1 MKLRLVPVF
10 AALLLAAAV
19 ASKLPLQ
26 ASWTQWGQNPQHTG
40 FVPISGQSP
49 TTKLAALRYDPFV
62 KLEKLDWFGDLA
74 VHYQVPLIEGE
85 NVYMEFKTGKWIAC
99 DPPSNWTTGAHCGP
113 NAWESEIWNEKRLEW
128 KDGKLKEAW
137 NFQSD
142 WKPVPNAAPGGTV
155 GGFEPVFHPVLTRDF
170 LYAPGF
176 GGTVWKVDKHTGQA
190 ISQINPFGTSIDP
203 SIFVSGPLTADAHG
217 NIYYNAIQLNLAK
230 PWRSD
235 VVNAWLVRVGS
246 DDTAA
251 TATFAVLV
259 PHAPKATSTH
269 CASTFFDPSTLPW
282 PPSKTAKPQ
291 TQICGAQRPPI
302 NVGPAIAKN
311 GTIYTFSVAH
321 LDFMVGYLVAV
332 NPDLTPKWQASLQ
345 RRLPD
350 GCGVIVPI
358 AKHPRTPDACR
369 KGANFGVDPNTNEAG
384 SGLLWDFT
392 SSTPVVLPDGSI
404 LVEVETDY
412 NAQRGHMMKFGAGGK
427 FLASYDFGYDETPA
441 VYPHDG
447 TYSIVIKDNHY
458 PGPLYC
464 FYNKPACNNLP
475 PGEYDITQLNA
486 DLQPEWKFANPT
498 IDKHHPT
505 GYEWC
510 VNAPAIDKDG
520 VVYAN
525 SEDGNVYVLNHD
537 GTLKGT
543 IFLKEAIGA
552 AYTPISLGPDG
563 KIYSQNDGLMFVV
576 GN

>member
-1 MKLRLVPVF
+1 MKWRLIPFF

-26 ASWTQWGQNPQHTG
+26 PSWTQWGQNPQHTG
-40 FVPISGQSP
+40 FVAISGQSP
-49 TTKLAALRYDPFV
+49 TSKLAALRYDPFV
-62 KLEKLDWFGDLA
+62 KLEKLDWFGNLV
-74 VHYQVPLIEGE
+74 VHYQTPLVEGQS
-85 NVYMEFKTGKWIAC
+85 VYMEFKTGKWIPC
-99 DPPSNWTTGAHCGP
+99 NPPSAWTSGKHCGP

-128 KDGKLKEAW
+128 KNGNLKETW

-142 WKPVPNAAPGGTV
+142 WKPVPNADPGGTV
-155 GGFEPVFHPVLTRDF
+155 GGFEPVFHPVLTPAF

-176 GGTVWKVDKHTGQA
+176 GGTLWKVDKNSGKA
-190 ISQINPFGTSIDP
+190 ISQINPFGNNVDP

-230 PWRSD
+230 PWLSD
-235 VVNAWLVRVGS
+235 VVNAWLVKVAA

-251 TATFAVLV
+251 TATFGVLV
-259 PHAPKATSTH
+259 PHAPKGTSTH
-269 CASTFFDPSTLPW
+269 CASTFFDPKTLPW
-282 PPSKTAKPQ
+282 PPSRTAKPP
-291 TQICGAQRPPI
+291 TQICGSQRPPI
-302 NVGPAIAKN
+302 NVGPAIAKD

-321 LDFMVGYLVAV
+321 LDSLVGYLVAA
-332 NPDLTPKWQASLQ
+332 NADLTPKWQASLQ
-345 RRLPD
+345 KRLPD
-350 GCGVIVPI
+350 GCGVLVPI

-369 KGANFGVDPNTNEAG
+369 KDANFGVDPNTNEPG
-384 SGLLWDFT
+384 SGFLWDFT

-412 NAQRGHMMKFGAGGK
+412 NSQRGHMMKFGAGGK

-464 FYNKPACNNLP
+464 FYNKPACKNLP
-475 PGEYDITQLNA
+475 AGEYDITQLNA
-486 DLQPEWKFANPT
+486 DLKPEWKFANPT
-498 IDKHHPT
+498 IDKQHPT

-537 GTLKGT
+537 GTLKGK

-563 KIYSQNDGLMFVV
+563 KIYSQNDGLLFVV